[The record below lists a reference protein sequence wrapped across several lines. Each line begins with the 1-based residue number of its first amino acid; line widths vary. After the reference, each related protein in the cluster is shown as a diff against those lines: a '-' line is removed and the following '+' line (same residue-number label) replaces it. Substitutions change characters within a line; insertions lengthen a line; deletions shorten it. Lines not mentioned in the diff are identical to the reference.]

1 MPRKAVKTET
11 AEAETKKV
19 VDSVTEPSVPAEE
32 EPKPVKA
39 ARAPR
44 AAKASSAAKS
54 KAAPKAPLEEEIV
67 VQYAGAEWSV
77 SALKEKA
84 IEAYIADGHR
94 RGNIKK
100 LSLYVKPEE
109 RKTYYVINGITG
121 HIDFEA

>member
-1 MPRKAVKTET
+1 MPRKSVKTET

-19 VDSVTEPSVPAEE
+19 VDSVTEPSVLAEE
-32 EPKPVKA
+32 EPKASKT
-39 ARAPR
+39 PR

-67 VQYAGAEWSV
+67 VQYGGAEWSV

-84 IEAYIADGHR
+84 IEAFVAGGHR

-109 RKTYYVINGITG
+109 RKAYYVINGITG

>member
-1 MPRKAVKTET
+1 MPRKAVKTEP
-11 AEAETKKV
+11 AETETKEV
-19 VDSVTEPSVPAEE
+19 VASAAEPSVPAEE
-32 EPKPVKA
+32 EPKPVKTVK
-39 ARAPR
+39 APR
-44 AAKASSAAKS
+44 TAKASPAEKS
-54 KAAPKAPLEEEIV
+54 KAAPKTLEEEII

-84 IEAYIADGHR
+84 IEAYIASGHR

-121 HIDFEA
+121 QIDFEA

>member
-1 MPRKAVKTET
+1 MPRKAMKAET
-11 AEAETKKV
+11 AEAETKTV
-19 VDSVTEPSVPAEE
+19 VDSVTEPSVPVEE

-39 ARAPR
+39 PR
-44 AAKASSAAKS
+44 AARASSAAKS
-54 KAAPKAPLEEEIV
+54 KAAPKAPVEEEIV

-84 IEAYIADGHR
+84 IEAYVADGHR
-94 RGNIKK
+94 RGSIKK

-121 HIDFEA
+121 QIDFEA